1 MLLKETLLNALNFL
15 SSIADQEED
24 SAKKKREHRFLIYL
38 GTLMSIGG
46 LIWGTISMY
55 AGIFYESF
63 IPYSYALITILNF
76 TYLYW
81 SKDFKTSQFIQV
93 LASLLL
99 PFFFQFFLGGF
110 VASGAVVLWSILT
123 ILGGFTFQNRRTTL
137 RWFVVYLVLVATCGI
152 VDKKIDAITIEVPP
166 EVSLLFITLNIILI
180 SSIIFTLFYYFVNSE
195 EKLQKQLENLANTDS
210 LTNLPNRRSFFTLAN
225 QEFERVQRGAKPFC
239 LLMVDIDHFKMIN
252 DTFGHDVGDKALIDF
267 AQLLQS
273 QSRSIDILGRY
284 GGEEFV
290 LLLPETSMEEA
301 TIFAERVITK
311 CRDIALET
319 PKGICAFT
327 VSMGLCPLNNDA
339 TELLEPIKCA
349 DDALYRAKAAGRDQ
363 LQVALAA

>member
-1 MLLKETLLNALNFL
+1 MVFKRSLLHALNFL
-15 SSIADQEED
+15 SSLADQEGD
-24 SAKKKREHRFLIYL
+24 SAKRKREHRFLIYL

-46 LIWGTISMY
+46 VIWGTISMY

-63 IPYSYALITILNF
+63 IPYSYALITLVNF

-81 SKDFKTSQFIQV
+81 SKDFKTAQFIQV
-93 LASLLL
+93 LSSLLL

-123 ILGGFTFQNRRTTL
+123 ILGGFTFQNRTTTL
-137 RWFVVYLVLVATCGI
+137 RWFILYLLLVATCGV
-152 VDKKIDAITIEVPP
+152 VDKKIDLVTIKVPP

-195 EKLQKQLENLANTDS
+195 EKLQKQLKALANTDP
-210 LTNLPNRRSFFTLAN
+210 LTTLPNRRSFFTLAN
-225 QEFERVQRGAKPFC
+225 QEFERVKRGAKPFC

-252 DTFGHDVGDKALIDF
+252 DTFGHDIGDKALVDF
-267 AQLLQS
+267 AQLLKS
-273 QSRSIDILGRY
+273 HSRAIDILGRY

-290 LLLPETSMEEA
+290 LLLPETSLKEA
-301 TIFAERVITK
+301 TIFAERLISMCREIT
-311 CRDIALET
+311 LET
-319 PKGICAFT
+319 PKGICTFT
-327 VSMGLCPLNNDA
+327 VSIGLCPLNNTA
-339 TELLEPIKCA
+339 TQLLEPIKCA
-349 DDALYRAKAAGRDQ
+349 DDALYKAKASGRDQ